1 MKWFHVAVVAALATW
16 VAVPVQ
22 AQMSSMAHMGGGS
35 YTTSLVS
42 PTTADRQIG
51 RGMLMINRGMH
62 GMQGTGMMTPSPGP
76 GGNAQGLQIRLLLVG
91 VVNQD
96 GPVTSTDNHLHVL
109 GTLTAA
115 DGSSQSINV
124 DQPFAINNGVAAV
137 YVPLGLSN
145 VTLPAV
151 LQVDHVE
158 LDDANGTF
166 GLPGLRM
173 TAPAAGPTP
182 HMTPGMGGTM
192 TPGTGPRPTM
202 TAKMGGTMMPGM
214 GGTMTPGM
222 GMGGH

>member
-1 MKWFHVAVVAALATW
+1 MKWFYMAVAAALATW

-22 AQMSSMAHMGGGS
+22 AQMSSRMQMGGGS
-35 YTTSLVS
+35 YATNLVS
-42 PTTADRQIG
+42 PTTADVQIG
-51 RGMLMINRGMH
+51 RGMLMIHRNMH
-62 GMQGTGMMTPSPGP
+62 GMQGMGMMTPTPGP

-91 VVNQD
+91 VVNQ
-96 GPVTSTDNHLHVL
+96 GGLVTSTDNHLHVL

-115 DGSSQSINV
+115 DGSSHPIDV

-137 YVPLGLSN
+137 YVPLSLSN

-158 LDDANGTF
+158 LDDTNGPF

-173 TAPAAGPTP
+173 AAPVLVPTP
-182 HMTPGMGGTM
+182 YMTPGMNGTMTPGMG
-192 TPGTGPRPTM
+192 PTM
-202 TAKMGGTMMPGM
+202 TPGM

>member
-1 MKWFHVAVVAALATW
+1 MKCSYVAAAAALAIW
-16 VAVPVQ
+16 VTAPVQ
-22 AQMSSMAHMGGGS
+22 AQMSMMAQMGGGS

-42 PTTADRQIG
+42 PTTADTQIG
-51 RGMLMINRGMH
+51 RGSLMIHRSIR
-62 GMQGTGMMTPSPGP
+62 GMQGMGMMTPSPGP
-76 GGNAQGLQIRLLLVG
+76 GGNAQGLQIRLLLAG
-91 VVNQD
+91 VVNQ
-96 GPVTSTDNHLHVL
+96 GGLVTSTDNHLHVL

-115 DGSSQSINV
+115 DGSSQPIDV
-124 DQPFAINNGVAAV
+124 DQQFAINNGVVAA
-137 YVPLGLSN
+137 YVPLSLSN

-173 TAPAAGPTP
+173 AGPALAPTP
-182 HMTPGMGGTM
+182 YMTPGMGGTM
-192 TPGTGPRPTM
+192 TPGMGPTKTPG
-202 TAKMGGTMMPGM
+202 MGGTMMPGM